1 MIKFELTEENLE
13 LYAAKHYYNPK
24 FIDVEEFRDDLKRF
38 KYLKR
43 LLNRY
48 EETGDLSERLIL
60 NHLIVVFNAFGIE
73 AALEILE
80 LKMNKTH
87 WPILKPFLIFLR
99 YIRNDQYTKVA
110 MDPVIVEALRKI

>member
-1 MIKFELTEENLE
+1 MKIELTEDNLV
-13 LYAAKHYYNPK
+13 LYAAKNYYNPK
-24 FIDVEEFRDDLKRF
+24 FIDMEEFEDDLKRF

-43 LLNRY
+43 LINRY

-73 AALEILE
+73 ASLNILE

-87 WPILKPFLIFLR
+87 WPILKPFLIFLK
-99 YIRNDQYTKVA
+99 YIRNDQYTKIP
-110 MDPVIVEALRKI
+110 MDPVVVEALRKI